1 LYTIIK
7 EKVNMDNAVVSIA
20 NLLKQF
26 PVGGD
31 FFTALKDVNLT
42 LNEGEFI
49 GLIGPSGSGKTT
61 LLNVIGGLD
70 SPTKGSVHVLGHSM
84 DNTSHNER
92 ASLRRKHMGFIF
104 QSYNLLPVYTV
115 FENVELPLILNNV
128 DPNEREK
135 LVSEAIESVGLS
147 HRRDAKPTTLSGG
160 ECQRTAIAR
169 AIVHQPSLILA
180 DEPTANLDAENSH
193 HIMNILVELNK
204 NLTSSF
210 VFATHDEKIMS
221 YLKRMVY
228 LEDGKIVKDETIK

>member
-1 LYTIIK
+1 
-7 EKVNMDNAVVSIA
+7 MDNTVVSIA

-70 SPTKGSVHVLGHSM
+70 SPTKGSVHVLGRSM

-128 DPNEREK
+128 DPNERQK

-169 AIVHQPSLILA
+169 AIVHQPALILA